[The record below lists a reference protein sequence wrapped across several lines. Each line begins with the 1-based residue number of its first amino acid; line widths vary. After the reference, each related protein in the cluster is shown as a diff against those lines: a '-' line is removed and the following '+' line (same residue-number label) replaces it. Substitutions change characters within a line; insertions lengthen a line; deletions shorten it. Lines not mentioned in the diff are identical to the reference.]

1 VIWVDDDL
9 GREEMEKILIVDD
22 DDLNRELLAT
32 MLTADYEVLEA
43 ESGEI
48 AIELA
53 RKQVPDMILLDIQ
66 MPGIDG
72 YQTCQQL
79 KQDQG
84 TENCPVIF
92 ISANESEEEIIK
104 GYEVGAV
111 DYLVKPLKPNEL
123 QQKIRRILD
132 LVRHKKEWEE
142 KYNKAGSTAG
152 SDAGVYARISRFL
165 SDMLSSE
172 NYDALAGHFIDIV
185 NDQGMNSTLQI
196 REKDSNL
203 MYSSSSSSSAME
215 EKVILLASTR
225 GRMVDYGKRMIV
237 NGRHCS
243 ILVKNMPLDSGDEYD
258 ALRNFTS
265 LICDGLDSRIDCM
278 KMEAANVW
286 RSRQFLRVLRFV
298 LDYLRAIRD
307 GSDELHRESVHIVE
321 NMCENLG
328 LSIGE
333 IVKVNDLTDGIE
345 KRIVDVGNDC
355 LNEIDSFLSDG
366 LKFTGQVGELIGFFD
381 KTLAQDNLSEE
392 DYAGLTESL
401 DKVDIYKFKRDCKR
415 RRGQ

>member
-1 VIWVDDDL
+1 
-9 GREEMEKILIVDD
+9 MERILIVDD

-32 MLTADYEVLEA
+32 MLSADYEVLEA
-43 ESGEI
+43 ESGEV

-53 RKQVPDMILLDIQ
+53 SQQVPDMILLDIQ

-72 YQTCQQL
+72 YQTCEKL
-79 KQDQG
+79 KQDPG
-84 TENCPVIF
+84 SENCPVIF
-92 ISANESEEEIIK
+92 ISANESEEEIIR

-111 DYLVKPLKPNEL
+111 DYLVKPLKPNEI

-142 KYNKAGSTAG
+142 KYKKAGSAAG

-165 SDMLSSE
+165 SDVLDSG

-185 NDQGMNSTLQI
+185 NEQGMNSTLQI
-196 REKDSNL
+196 REKEGNL

-243 ILVKNMPLDSGDEYD
+243 ILVKNMPVKGGDEYD
-258 ALRNFTS
+258 ALRNLAS
-265 LICDGLDSRIDCM
+265 LICDALDSRIDCM
-278 KMEAANVW
+278 NDS
-286 RSRQFLRVLRFV
+286 RSQQFLRVLQFV

-307 GSDELHRESVHIVE
+307 GSDELHRGSVHIVE

-328 LSIGE
+328 LGIGE
-333 IVKVNDLTDGIE
+333 IVKVNDLADGIE

-366 LKFTGQVGELIGFFD
+366 LKFTGQIGELIEFFD
-381 KTLAQDNLSEE
+381 KTLAQDNLSDE